1 MQHCLASTGKYK
13 FKKVSTWNVKTALA
27 EVGGL
32 GKPSKMPTF
41 SYNLPAEECN
51 VGSKLRLVKG
61 SVKRMSRLRA
71 RMNERIPYGPLRQIL
86 SNKEIRM
93 EFQNMNPDA
102 KIQMMQQVGDEEW
115 RRMMEDLYGNN
126 NGR

>member
-1 MQHCLASTGKYK
+1 MPDRDITG
-13 FKKVSTWNVKTALA
+13 
-27 EVGGL
+27 
-32 GKPSKMPTF
+32 
-41 SYNLPAEECN
+41 
-51 VGSKLRLVKG
+51 RLVQG

-71 RMNERIPYGPLRQIL
+71 RMNERIPYGPLRQHL

-115 RRMMEDLYGNN
+115 RRMMEDLYGDTS
-126 NGR
+126 RR